1 MPRYSDWPLWL
12 QVFCA
17 RPWFVILG
25 VLLGALTGS
34 ATEEQTRT
42 KNVLVLFSSVTRS
55 SELAEWDPLE
65 RLVRARVAGQITF
78 HHAYLEEEKLKDE
91 AYRES
96 QAETFRQ
103 TYAGEKVSGQLIE
116 AQEKERSGL
125 ARELHDDICQRLAM
139 LSLKI
144 EKVNKVGTRGQV
156 SVDQLDQIW
165 QECSKLTGDV
175 QALSHE
181 LHPSILENLGLVTAV
196 KSYCREVSEESG
208 VVVEFSGGSIPSF
221 LPSEVSLSLFRVV
234 QEALRNAV
242 KYSGQKHFAV
252 RLQEVSGQLELE
264 VSDQGVGFD
273 ASKTKNGAGLGLV
286 SMAE

>member
-1 MPRYSDWPLWL
+1 
-12 QVFCA
+12 
-17 RPWFVILG
+17 
-25 VLLGALTGS
+25 
-34 ATEEQTRT
+34 
-42 KNVLVLFSSVTRS
+42 
-55 SELAEWDPLE
+55 
-65 RLVRARVAGQITF
+65 
-78 HHAYLEEEKLKDE
+78 
-91 AYRES
+91 
-96 QAETFRQ
+96 
-103 TYAGEKVSGQLIE
+103 
-116 AQEKERSGL
+116 
-125 ARELHDDICQRLAM
+125 M

-242 KYSGQKHFAV
+242 KYSGQKHFEV
-252 RLQEVSGQLELE
+252 RLQEVSGQLELQ

-273 ASKTKNGAGLGLV
+273 ATKTKNGGGLGLV
-286 SMAE
+286 SMAERIYHVNGSFSIDSQPNAGTRICARVPLGSRAKAMTAAVT